1 MAGWVVKLNG
11 TVVKKIANVV
21 VREDLGKPMKFFA
34 ATMRHPSDSERTTL
48 EAARG
53 HLIGSHRIQIYRKNV
68 EKFDGFLEAAD
79 PVGLDFVL
87 QGRSHEVLLFDERTS
102 QDIEFTN
109 KTGEQIIRNSVNDSG
124 IVPTYSTK
132 ITEFDITYPETI
144 AGTMRYNHE
153 NLLQG
158 TARVCNINS
167 KDFWVTRTTTP
178 AFKLHTGTRGFG
190 SVGSPVATYTVGKE
204 IKITY
209 GKKNVRDLINRIRV
223 FGSGD
228 GINQI
233 QVCVPWIDVNL
244 PDSDRRGG
252 FDGYDAGDDCTHT
265 VATASQSSVGIME
278 GKPHVDRAIMSKANA
293 IEIAKTILDERAQLY
308 QNLKVDFMK
317 YVDLNLG
324 DWIGIVDTKAGLN
337 VSTRIKS
344 LTHRYNMGGQD
355 IIEVEVYNPFSST
368 EDRINIQERDSDT
381 VNISGQGATNVM
393 QIQSYENCDAGH
405 PLNVRFR
412 LPDDVVQVN
421 KVLLSFNLADYRAY
435 HTANAGESAHT
446 HSLGLWN
453 ESSSYETFLLGVED
467 RGGGNVVFVGA
478 PGIASASVSDSGSSH
493 THSVTFGI
501 NEITLTDPSVVVTA
515 GIDGSETAVDT
526 YTTDQTD
533 IDIVSNIGAMV
544 NWMSV
549 IFTPNKPMRIEAN
562 IYVKCYIESK

>member
-34 ATMRHPSDSERTTL
+34 ATMRHPNDSERTTL

-53 HLIGSHRIQIYRKNV
+53 HLIGSHRIQIYRKGL

-109 KTGEQIIRNSVNDSG
+109 KTGEQIIRNSVDDSG

-167 KDFWVTRTTTP
+167 KDFWVTRTATP
-178 AFKLHTGTRGFG
+178 AFKLHAGTRGSG
-190 SVGSPVATYTVGKE
+190 SVGSPVTTYTVGKE

-337 VSTRIKS
+337 VSTRIKL

-381 VNISGQGATNVM
+381 INISGQGATNVM
-393 QIQSYENCDAGH
+393 QIQSYENCDSGH

-421 KVLLSFNLADYRAY
+421 RVLLSFNLADYRAY

-446 HSLGLWN
+446 HSLGLWT
-453 ESSSYETFLLGVED
+453 ESASYDTYMIGIED
-467 RGGGNVVFVGA
+467 RGGGNVVLVGA
-478 PGIASASVSDSGSSH
+478 SGIAAASVSDAGSSH

-501 NEITLTDPSVVVTA
+501 SEIALTSPSVVVTA
-515 GIDGSETAVDT
+515 GIDGSETSVDT

-533 IDIVSNIGAMV
+533 IDIISNISAVG
-544 NWMSV
+544 NWMNV